1 MIFNFRLKIY
11 LVKESYF
18 VNYIYVC
25 EKLLKFVISCY
36 VVN

>member
-11 LVKESYF
+11 LVKGSYF
-18 VNYIYVC
+18 VNCIC